1 MNPMIV
7 AGEGSTTVLPAE
19 VITAITEGCQK
30 VATGAQEGIT
40 AVLPLGLGLFAL
52 IFGIRIAI
60 NFFRSLAH

>member
-1 MNPMIV
+1 MNTLMI
-7 AGEGSTTVLPAE
+7 AGEGGNTVLPTE

-40 AVLPLGLGLFAL
+40 AVLPLGLGVFAL

>member
-7 AGEGSTTVLPAE
+7 AGEGSTTVLPTE

-30 VATGAQEGIT
+30 VATGALEGIT
-40 AVLPLGLGLFAL
+40 AVLPLGLGVFAL

>member
-1 MNPMIV
+1 MNTLMI
-7 AGEGSTTVLPAE
+7 AGEAGNTVLPTE

-40 AVLPLGLGLFAL
+40 AVLPLGLGVFAL

>member
-19 VITAITEGCQK
+19 VIAAITEGCQK

-40 AVLPLGLGLFAL
+40 AVLPLGLGVFAL

>member
-7 AGEGSTTVLPAE
+7 AGEGSTTVLPTE

-30 VATGAQEGIT
+30 VATGAQEGIV
-40 AVLPLGLGLFAL
+40 AVLPLGLGVFAL